1 MKWLFR
7 AAISV
12 VGALVVIA
20 GSAVTAAIWLMF
32 TGGSAEGRRLGFFD
46 SVFVD
51 VRQSAEGA
59 VQLGTGIND
68 PLPLIL
74 GMIVVAVFILAVFV
88 VHDGL
93 LERKRQLL
101 AEAD

>member
-74 GMIVVAVFILAVFV
+74 GVIVVAVFILAVFV

-93 LERKRQLL
+93 LGRKRQLL